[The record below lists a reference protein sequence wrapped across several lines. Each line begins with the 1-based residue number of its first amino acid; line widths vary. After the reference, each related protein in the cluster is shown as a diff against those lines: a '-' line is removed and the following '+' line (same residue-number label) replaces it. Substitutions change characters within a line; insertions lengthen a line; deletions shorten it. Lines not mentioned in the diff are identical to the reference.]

1 VLEANQTV
9 TPQLVEELAHLRE
22 PIRIELIEAPRA
34 VPSFRDEAGVLQ
46 NPEMLGDRRPADVEV
61 LSDLAHAA
69 LIVTDEAQDLP
80 AAREG
85 EGPGGVFHPRR

>member
-34 VPSFRDEAGVLQ
+34 IASFRDEPGVLQ
-46 NPEMLGDRRPADVEV
+46 NAEVLGDRRPADVEV
-61 LSDLAHAA
+61 LRDLAHAA

-80 AAREG
+80 ASREG
-85 EGPGGVFHPRR
+85 EGSGGVFHAPR